1 MSVVPINPE
10 PEAQVELVDDQL
22 RVREI
27 GFRGAIVDVARD
39 LELENDAALL
49 HRLLDDAVE
58 VGATVLRNGQS
69 RALVE
74 SLALEIDRLVST
86 TCDETERLPEALRKS
101 LAEHLQK
108 LSDQLA
114 EHFDPKRA
122 RSLQRQLPAIVSE
135 ATAGELRRLVQET
148 LSESGAV
155 GTQIKLFSNSN
166 TETLERVN
174 TLLGRIEQ
182 KLGLDEQIER
192 SAHKGRPFEE
202 IVQAALEAIHGPL
215 GDQVSCVRSDYGL
228 LPKQSKGAK
237 AGDYLVTLNPEHTRG
252 REVSFVVEA
261 KTGPLNAAAAQREL
275 ETAIRNRGSVAG
287 VLVFDGLEDAPLGG
301 RCYLPHG
308 DGRFTAVLGQEDGL
322 PLAFEVACR
331 EARLAALATV
341 EAEGKLEP
349 SWVQAHCNRLCEAVE
364 EASAMLRSLSGI
376 ERGAEEARG
385 IYTQMRKRVLGLVDE
400 LRERAE

>member
-1 MSVVPINPE
+1 M
-10 PEAQVELVDDQL
+10 QVELVDDEL
-22 RVREI
+22 RTREI
-27 GFRGAIVDVARD
+27 RFRGAIVEVARD
-39 LELENDAALL
+39 LQLEHDASRLQ
-49 HRLLDDAVE
+49 RLLVDAVE

-74 SLALEIDRLVST
+74 SVALEIDRLVST
-86 TCDETERLPEALRKS
+86 TSDETERLPEALKKP
-101 LAEHLQK
+101 LGEHLQR
-108 LSDQLA
+108 LSDLLA
-114 EHFDPKRA
+114 EHFDPRRA
-122 RSLQRQLPAIVSE
+122 RSLQRQLPGIVGE

-155 GTQIKLFSNSN
+155 GAQIKLFSSSN

-174 TLLGRIEQ
+174 TLLGRIEL

-202 IVQAALEAIHGPL
+202 IVQAELEAIHGPL
-215 GDQVSCVRSDYGL
+215 GDQVSCVRAEYGL

-252 REVSFVVEA
+252 REISFVVEA
-261 KTGPLNAAAAQREL
+261 KTGPLNAAASQREL
-275 ETAIRNRGSVAG
+275 ETAIRNRAAAAG
-287 VLVFDGLEDAPLGG
+287 VLVFDGLADAPLGG

-308 DGRFTAVLGQEDGL
+308 DGRFTAVFDLEDGL

-331 EARLAALATV
+331 EARLAALGTV
-341 EAEGKLEP
+341 QAEGKLEP
-349 SWVQAHCNRLCEAVE
+349 AWVQAHCNRLCEAVE

-385 IYTQMRKRVLGLVDE
+385 IYTRMRKRVLELLDE